1 VPRRLFVGVLVAVA
15 ALAVAAGAMAA
26 WATVFAARLDLAAAQ
41 DTPLVFAAG
50 RAIRPGVA
58 IRAVSEA
65 LDRLHYRPVTG
76 APPKPG
82 EFRRSGGRW
91 DIHLRAP
98 EGGAEPARVV
108 RLRVEG
114 PWITEVAG
122 ATGSVDASGVALE
135 PELLTGVGD
144 TGLER
149 RRPVAL
155 GDMSPFLPA
164 AVLAAEDHRF
174 FDHLGLDVVA
184 VARAVVANVTR
195 GGITQGA
202 STLTQQLVKN
212 LALRPERTW
221 RRKILEGALA
231 LAIERRYDKEQIL
244 EAYLNTVYLG
254 QRGRAA
260 LVGVGAAAQS
270 FWGKDARRL
279 GLAESALLAGI
290 IRAPNRYSPE
300 DHPARARQRR
310 DAVLRRMHELG
321 MIDKQALE
329 AALAERT
336 TVRAGTTLPSQAPYF
351 LDHVRAT
358 AGDLEPGRTRVY
370 TTLDP
375 GLQRA
380 AEAAVARGLDRLE
393 SAHRGLRRS
402 ASGERLQA
410 ALVAIDPA
418 TGEIRAMVGG
428 RDYQLSPFN
437 RVTRARRQPGS
448 AFKPFVFLAA
458 LRRGPTGEPPSVTPA
473 SVVEDLPIEIAMPQ
487 DAWAPRNFEDR
498 FDGLI
503 TVRQALERSSNSVAV
518 RLAQTAGLDNV
529 VRTAREA
536 GFTSRMAPVPA
547 LALGSFEVTPLELAR
562 AYATLAN
569 GGTRVAPHGI
579 RLIEGRPRAA
589 RAAARASGVPSAF
602 FADELYLVTDLLR
615 SVVDRGTGAA
625 VRALGLE
632 GAVAGKTGT
641 TNDTRDAWFA
651 GYSPRLVAV
660 VWVGFDDGTPLGL
673 SGAGAAL
680 PIWTDFMRAAAA
692 VEDPGD
698 FAMPSTLVVRRP
710 CDSPVPEMFLPL
722 TAPSEICAAP
732 EPATPFVGPGGFPV
746 VPAAPAVGPG
756 GSPVV
761 PAAPRVGPGAPPI
774 GPATPGSWPLAQHAP
789 SDR

>member
-1 VPRRLFVGVLVAVA
+1 VPRGLLIGVLVAVA
-15 ALAVAAGAMAA
+15 ALAAAAGAMAV

-91 DIHLRAP
+91 DIHLRPP
-98 EGGAEPARVV
+98 EGGAEPARLV

-114 PWITEVAG
+114 PWITEVAD
-122 ATGSVDASGVALE
+122 ATGSADASGVALA

-155 GDMSPFLPA
+155 GDMSPFLPL

-174 FDHLGLDVVA
+174 FDHPGLDAVA
-184 VARAVVANVTR
+184 VARALVANVTR

-254 QRGRAA
+254 QRGGAA

-290 IRAPNRYSPE
+290 IRAPNRYAP
-300 DHPARARQRR
+300 DQHPARARQRR

-321 MIDKQALE
+321 MIDKQVLA

-336 TVRAGTTLPSQAPYF
+336 AVGAGTTVPSQAPYF
-351 LDHVRAT
+351 LDYVRTT
-358 AGDLEPGRTRVY
+358 AGADPGPGRTRVY
-370 TTLDP
+370 TTLDA

-402 ASGERLQA
+402 ASGDRLQA
-410 ALVAIDPA
+410 ALVAMDPA

-458 LRRGPTGEPPSVTPA
+458 LRRGPTGEPPPVTPA

-518 RLAQTAGLDNV
+518 RLAQMAGLDNV
-529 VRTAREA
+529 VRAAREA

-569 GGTRVAPHGI
+569 GGTRVAPHGV

-615 SVVDRGTGAA
+615 GVVDRGTAAA
-625 VRALGLE
+625 VRALGLA

-651 GYSPRLVAV
+651 GYSPRLVTV

-692 VEDPGD
+692 VEDPGE
-698 FAMPSTLVVRRP
+698 FAIPSTVVVRRP
-710 CDSPVPEMFLPL
+710 CDSAVPEMFLPL
-722 TAPSEICAAP
+722 TAPSEICAPP
-732 EPATPFVGPGGFPV
+732 EPAAPFVGPGGLPV
-746 VPAAPAVGPG
+746 VPAAPPVGAG

-761 PAAPRVGPGAPPI
+761 PAAPPVGPPAP
-774 GPATPGSWPLAQHAP
+774 GFRPLAQHGP